1 MFNTKFLQAAF
12 KYIPTAVQA
21 SANTKLERQSVLEH
35 VLNKFQV
42 HTSRIIFIPLALQV
56 W

>member
-1 MFNTKFLQAAF
+1 MFNPKFLQAAF

-21 SANTKLERQSVLEH
+21 NANTKLDRQSVSENA
-35 VLNKFQV
+35 LNKFQD
-42 HTSRIIFIPLALQV
+42 HTSKIIFMALVPQV